1 MASRAFSDIIK
12 KSPFGPIKAHMEVS
26 INSTEE
32 LINFLE
38 SAINSDWNKA
48 TESRK
53 VISQLEN
60 EADVLKAETRSMLTK
75 SLFFGCS

>member
-1 MASRAFSDIIK
+1 MASRGFSDIIK

-26 INSTEE
+26 KNSTEE

-38 SAINSDWNKA
+38 SAVNSDWNKA

-53 VISQLEN
+53 
-60 EADVLKAETRSMLTK
+60 
-75 SLFFGCS
+75 LFHN

>member
-1 MASRAFSDIIK
+1 MASRGFSDIIK
-12 KSPFGPIKAHMEVS
+12 KSPFVPIKAHMEVS
-26 INSTEE
+26 KNCTEE

-53 VISQLEN
+53 TISQLEN
-60 EADVLKAETRSMLTK
+60 EADAVSYTHLTLPTK
-75 SLFFGCS
+75 RIV

>member
-1 MASRAFSDIIK
+1 MVSKGFSDIIK

-26 INSTEE
+26 KNSTKE

-48 TESRK
+48 TNLGR
-53 VISQLEN
+53 
-60 EADVLKAETRSMLTK
+60 
-75 SLFFGCS
+75 LFQN

>member
-1 MASRAFSDIIK
+1 MASTGFSDINR

-26 INSTEE
+26 KNITEE

-38 SAINSDWNKA
+38 SAVNSDWNKA

-53 VISQLEN
+53 
-60 EADVLKAETRSMLTK
+60 
-75 SLFFGCS
+75 LFHN